1 MVEFGAETHTS
12 SLFLDDFFA
21 YLRLNSHRPGPKV
34 VRQKNEHKQTDIIII
49 IRENLADLEVGRDPV
64 SDPEN
69 TDTARKSL
77 QNESEN

>member
-1 MVEFGAETHTS
+1 MV
-12 SLFLDDFFA
+12 
-21 YLRLNSHRPGPKV
+21 
-34 VRQKNEHKQTDIIII
+34 QKWSGKKMNTDKQTD
-49 IRENLADLEVGRDPV
+49 RENLADLEVGRDPV